1 MTRPSLPQ
9 PDDTSSTGSMCV
21 NEGEVLEIENRTLN
35 PTEISNGEGCRVKRT
50 PSGEFDDLIT
60 VAEFGGIKE
69 EIHATVRKTGKR
81 TVGDWRVEVLND
93 MEVKVSVGG
102 GEMSTSGDV
111 FLGRGSQLR
120 KISYLQPDVCAML
133 R

>member
-1 MTRPSLPQ
+1 MPQ
-9 PDDTSSTGSMCV
+9 PDETSSTGSICV
-21 NEGEVLEIENRTLN
+21 NEGEVLEIETRTLN
-35 PTEISNGEGCRVKRT
+35 PTESSNGERCRVKRA

-60 VAEFGGIKE
+60 VAEFGSIKE
-69 EIHATVRKTGKR
+69 EIHTTVRKNGKR

>member
-1 MTRPSLPQ
+1 M
-9 PDDTSSTGSMCV
+9 
-21 NEGEVLEIENRTLN
+21 N
-35 PTEISNGEGCRVKRT
+35 PTESSNGEGRRVKRA

-69 EIHATVRKTGKR
+69 EIDATVRKTGKM

-120 KISYLQPDVCAML
+120 KISYLQPDVCVML

>member
-1 MTRPSLPQ
+1 M
-9 PDDTSSTGSMCV
+9 
-21 NEGEVLEIENRTLN
+21 N
-35 PTEISNGEGCRVKRT
+35 PTESSNGEGCRVKRA